1 MIASLLKLGFL
12 DDWRRAL
19 LADDTL
25 RKRAQ
30 LIGLYI
36 ARSCGGTD
44 ECSLSYSALATATG
58 LSRSEAT
65 EMVRQL
71 VDGGWLRKIE
81 TERRANTYKLLLNGT
96 SQETLAAKTAANLGI
111 RL

>member
-1 MIASLLKLGFL
+1 MNASLLKLGFL
-12 DDWRRAL
+12 NDWRRAL
-19 LADDTL
+19 FADDKL

-30 LIGLYI
+30 LVGVYI

-44 ECSLSYSALATATG
+44 ECSLSYSALAAATG
-58 LSRSEAT
+58 LSRSEAIG
-65 EMVRQL
+65 MVRQL

-96 SQETLAAKTAANLGI
+96 AQETIAAKTAANLGI